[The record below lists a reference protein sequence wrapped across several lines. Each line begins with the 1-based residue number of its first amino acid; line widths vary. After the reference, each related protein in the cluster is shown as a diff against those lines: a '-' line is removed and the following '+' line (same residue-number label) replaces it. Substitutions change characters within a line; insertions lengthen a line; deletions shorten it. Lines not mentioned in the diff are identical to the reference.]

1 VSGLLGIKAIDKD
14 FNMVK
19 PELLR
24 WSQGFALLSEPVR
37 LGILK
42 MLSGGP
48 KSTNTLC
55 QGLRQEDSALRHHL
69 GLLRK
74 GGLIQKKRQDRA
86 VIYTAEKAGLKALA
100 AAIAALTP
108 R

>member
-1 VSGLLGIKAIDKD
+1 
-14 FNMVK
+14 M
-19 PELLR
+19 
-24 WSQGFALLSEPVR
+24 R

-48 KSTNTLC
+48 KSANTLC

-74 GGLIQKKRQDRA
+74 GGFVQKKRHGRA

-100 AAIAALTP
+100 ATIAALAP

>member
-1 VSGLLGIKAIDKD
+1 
-14 FNMVK
+14 
-19 PELLR
+19 
-24 WSQGFALLSEPVR
+24 

-48 KSTNTLC
+48 KSAHALC

-86 VIYTAEKAGLKALA
+86 VIYSAEKAGLKALA